1 MLTKPSMLPKPV
13 DVSMLAVWV
22 MHMRCQAVFKS
33 SVQKLC
39 HQLPTQVRLKSQQ
52 PSQAERTAA
61 VQVMAARQGEPSASG
76 ALEAS
81 ESADLGQEEE
91 PALEEGLTDAQLMEV
106 FKQTSIFN
114 VKSALAN
121 NENLVHAE
129 AEDELQT
136 DLISDSDL
144 SDTDEWEYLR
154 GFWSGMSF
162 FGGKAKKEILLE
174 IVNILLNL

>member
-1 MLTKPSMLPKPV
+1 M
-13 DVSMLAVWV
+13 
-22 MHMRCQAVFKS
+22 Q
-33 SVQKLC
+33 
-39 HQLPTQVRLKSQQ
+39 
-52 PSQAERTAA
+52 
-61 VQVMAARQGEPSASG
+61 QVMAARQGEASTSD

-81 ESADLGQEEE
+81 NSGDLGQE
-91 PALEEGLTDAQLMEV
+91 ADVAAEEGLTDAQLMEV

-129 AEDELQT
+129 ADDELQT

-154 GFWSGMSF
+154 GFWSGSH
-162 FGGKAKKEILLE
+162 GSTSLKLSTHTKATSMGCVEK
-174 IVNILLNL
+174 VCHHGTTSVVPNNIAYCHCSYK

>member
-1 MLTKPSMLPKPV
+1 
-13 DVSMLAVWV
+13 
-22 MHMRCQAVFKS
+22 
-33 SVQKLC
+33 
-39 HQLPTQVRLKSQQ
+39 
-52 PSQAERTAA
+52 
-61 VQVMAARQGEPSASG
+61 MAARQGEPNAPG
-76 ALEAS
+76 ALEES

-154 GFWSGMSF
+154 GFWSGKSF
-162 FGGKAKKEILLE
+162 LEKTRKGNVGQNCQYVFGIYETKISHAFNCAYHESLQRFWY
-174 IVNILLNL
+174 NLKHFMYD

>member
-1 MLTKPSMLPKPV
+1 M
-13 DVSMLAVWV
+13 
-22 MHMRCQAVFKS
+22 Q
-33 SVQKLC
+33 
-39 HQLPTQVRLKSQQ
+39 
-52 PSQAERTAA
+52 
-61 VQVMAARQGEPSASG
+61 QVMAARQGEASTSD

-81 ESADLGQEEE
+81 NSGDLGQE
-91 PALEEGLTDAQLMEV
+91 ADVAAEEGLTDAQLMEV

-129 AEDELQT
+129 ADDELQT

-154 GFWSGMSF
+154 GFWSGSHCSTSL
-162 FGGKAKKEILLE
+162 KLSTHKEATGMGCME
-174 IVNILLNL
+174 KVCHHGTTSVVPDNTSYCHK